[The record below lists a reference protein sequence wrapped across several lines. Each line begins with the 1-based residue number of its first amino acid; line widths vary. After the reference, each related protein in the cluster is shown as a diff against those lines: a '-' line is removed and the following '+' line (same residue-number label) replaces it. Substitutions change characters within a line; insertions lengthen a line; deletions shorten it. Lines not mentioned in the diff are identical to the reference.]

1 MKKIKDF
8 ISVLLAALIVFA
20 LPISA
25 MAASSDIDNGSNYD
39 FFTVSSI
46 DADIAAQIQSNIQ
59 NGKTQFTVSKE
70 VETSEPGLFNSI
82 VIDISLNQGTKANSG
97 TVNWTL
103 SGRYY
108 FKSSDETVSNYGNN
122 GSVDYN
128 GSSLYNK
135 VWNVYHNVTYK
146 YKDKYE
152 AKSSSSETNVSEN
165 QKTGIKF
172 NGKFR
177 LKNKSSGDWCEDANI
192 YIIVFKD
199 GTWNTHGNYSNIH
212 VD

>member
-82 VIDISLNQGTKANSG
+82 
-97 TVNWTL
+97 
-103 SGRYY
+103 
-108 FKSSDETVSNYGNN
+108 E
-122 GSVDYN
+122 
-128 GSSLYNK
+128 
-135 VWNVYHNVTYK
+135 
-146 YKDKYE
+146 
-152 AKSSSSETNVSEN
+152 
-165 QKTGIKF
+165 
-172 NGKFR
+172 
-177 LKNKSSGDWCEDANI
+177 
-192 YIIVFKD
+192 
-199 GTWNTHGNYSNIH
+199 
-212 VD
+212 